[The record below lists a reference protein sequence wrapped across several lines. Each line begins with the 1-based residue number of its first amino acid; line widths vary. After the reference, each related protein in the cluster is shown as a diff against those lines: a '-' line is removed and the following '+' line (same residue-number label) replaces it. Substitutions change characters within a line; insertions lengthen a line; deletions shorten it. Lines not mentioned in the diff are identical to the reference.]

1 MSGRAGTWHRFDLRI
16 TLLYICVPSITL
28 TVPVNVI
35 SLIIG
40 ELLLV
45 AHYLSLLLLTV
56 RELKEFSI
64 QVFLA
69 SLKMLIK
76 LPCCV
81 YVVFCFFSITSVSL
95 SLDSSVIRVS
105 VSSPG
110 LPIHTCAGR
119 RFPMGIY

>member
-1 MSGRAGTWHRFDLRI
+1 MSGRVGVWYRFDLRI
-16 TLLYICVPSITL
+16 MLLYICVPSIPL
-28 TVPVNVI
+28 TIPVNAI

-69 SLKMLIK
+69 SFKTLIE
-76 LPCCV
+76 LLCCI

-95 SLDSSVIRVS
+95 SLDSSVCDQVLCQDQGFLYIHVQEDVS
-105 VSSPG
+105 
-110 LPIHTCAGR
+110 LWET
-119 RFPMGIY
+119 